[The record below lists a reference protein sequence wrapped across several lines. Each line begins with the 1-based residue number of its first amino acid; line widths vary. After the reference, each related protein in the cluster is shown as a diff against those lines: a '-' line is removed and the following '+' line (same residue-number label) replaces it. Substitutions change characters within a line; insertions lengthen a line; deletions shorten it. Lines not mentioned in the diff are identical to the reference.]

1 MLQSTQNQ
9 GNAPKYSPSPNTFT
23 PPKNISSSMEQA
35 TIGRSVVIKGE
46 VSGAESLYVDGRI
59 EGTVNFADSRVT
71 IGRSGVI
78 VANINA
84 KEVVIMGTVTGNIHC
99 TDRLDIRSEGSLTGD
114 VVTPRICVEDGAV
127 LKGGVEVRCRT
138 TDRKSAVED
147 GRKLQSPLKPRRQ
160 PPPQPERDVGHAVIR
175 QQGHVQRVELRTS
188 PRKWALRIR
197 SSVPFIFHLLNS
209 LFLFRFVL
217 FQIKRGRIHAV
228 AQARRRW
235 TVGKTCPRCALQR
248 AQRASVRTMP

>member
-1 MLQSTQNQ
+1 MLQSTLNPS
-9 GNAPKYSPSPNTFT
+9 NAPKYSPNPNTFT
-23 PPKNISSSMEQA
+23 PPKNITSSMEQA

-71 IGRSGVI
+71 VGRSGVI

-127 LKGGVEVRCRT
+127 LKGAVEVRAEQQQKEKGQSKT
-138 TDRKSAVED
+138 VEAAKSAE
-147 GRKLQSPLKPRRQ
+147 
-160 PPPQPERDVGHAVIR
+160 PPQAAAAAAGA
-175 QQGHVQRVELRTS
+175 GTS
-188 PRKWALRIR
+188 ATL
-197 SSVPFIFHLLNS
+197 SSGSKVMYNES
-209 LFLFRFVL
+209 N
-217 FQIKRGRIHAV
+217 
-228 AQARRRW
+228 
-235 TVGKTCPRCALQR
+235 
-248 AQRASVRTMP
+248 